1 MRIEYAHGKPV
12 TSSRTARKK
21 RPVNVTIR
29 TDLIDEA
36 RNFGTNISAVLEK
49 AIIEEHARKRR
60 EQWREENRVA
70 IKEANDELAA
80 NGLWSD
86 GLRLF

>member
-1 MRIEYAHGKPV
+1 MRIGTPV
-12 TSSRTARKK
+12 TGSKTARKK

-36 RNFGTNISAVLEK
+36 RILGTNISAVVERAL
-49 AIIEEHARKRR
+49 IDEHTRKRR
-60 EQWREENRVA
+60 EQWRGKNREA
-70 IKEANDELAA
+70 IEEANDELAA

>member
-1 MRIEYAHGKPV
+1 M
-12 TSSRTARKK
+12 TSSKTAGRK

-29 TDLIDEA
+29 ADLIDEA
-36 RNFGTNISAVLEK
+36 RVLGTNISAVVEQAL
-49 AIIEEHARKRR
+49 IEEHARKRR
-60 EQWREENRVA
+60 EQWREKNREA
-70 IKEANDELAA
+70 IAEANDELAA